1 MTTVPRIL
9 RAMPRGGVTRPEI
22 GIPVLALIR
31 WHGGRD
37 VEVPAVAAAW
47 TRDAVEIAWE
57 PVEGAGL
64 RTDWIPADD
73 VRRRGGP
80 RTPPSQGEQGEGAA
94 PARGP
99 RAARPPRSQGQAGR
113 PRW

>member
-47 TRDAVEIAWE
+47 TRDAVEIVWE

-80 RTPPSQGEQGEGAA
+80 RASSDQGEGAA

-99 RAARPPRSQGQAGR
+99 HAARPPRSQGLRGR